1 MSATV
6 SISKIRSLVN
16 DICSKLETAKDDFL
30 DIKDDKN
37 LPPAFAVV
45 AKHLDLVQAT
55 LEIAKKYFKEKKP
68 DTENGMKIQRTLVDG
83 EKMASNMQKLFH
95 SVASNDGT
103 PLLERYPRAA
113 LKIGRGT
120 RVELVMEGLLKDVK
134 KVAES
139 PAMKAATGV
148 QTEALNRA
156 IEEVSELEPSLEE
169 VAGLGG
175 PTVNVTG
182 GVANSNFGIGGQYNN
197 SGSGAQYN
205 GKTQNFSG
213 KVPECTQ

>member
-6 SISKIRSLVN
+6 STSEIRSLVN
-16 DICSKLETAKDDFL
+16 GICSSLKTAKEDFS

-55 LEIAKKYFKEKKP
+55 LEITKNYFKEKKP
-68 DTENGMKIQRTLVDG
+68 DNENGLKIQSTLVDG
-83 EKMASNMQKLFH
+83 KKMASNLETLFH

-134 KVAES
+134 KVVEN

-148 QTEALNRA
+148 QTEALNKA
-156 IEEVSELEPSLEE
+156 IKEVSELKPSLEE
-169 VAGLGG
+169 AAGSGG

-182 GVANSNFGIGGQYNN
+182 GVANSNFGEGKQYNN
-197 SGSGAQYN
+197 SSSGTQYN
-205 GKTQNFSG
+205 ATTQTFS
-213 KVPECTQ
+213 KV